1 MLIQIERTD
10 KPSKVPGGQEAP
22 VQRGKDPSLGRALW
36 GGLRNL
42 VRGHP
47 LLAVFQVNL
56 RCNSSCGYC
65 NLALNIGRY
74 EMSREEIRRIFTDL
88 YRDGLRFVFVQGGE
102 PLLRRDLPEI
112 LGDLAHTGFHLTLI
126 TNGTR
131 LTADLVQRF
140 DDLAVSMSVSLDT
153 LDRERYE
160 RIRGA
165 DQLKQVLAG
174 IELLRKYRHPKF
186 ITCIVSAVNRD
197 DVRDVVR
204 FARERGFLPVV
215 GAYHWDIG
223 LYGKQDSALMH
234 DRRNASLVFEELLAN
249 DAIPP
254 GYLQQYTRDNVA
266 WLSGQTLDPCDAG
279 RYSIAID
286 ASGNVAPCL
295 ALPDVGNLLQS
306 SLSDIMARF
315 DRQEIQCC
323 SDRSS
328 CNRLDGRIIG
338 SVLRY
343 PLTALRTPVSW

>member
-1 MLIQIERTD
+1 MLVQIEKTHKSSEVAEGREET
-10 KPSKVPGGQEAP
+10 
-22 VQRGKDPSLGRALW
+22 VQRGKGPSLGRALW

-42 VRGHP
+42 VLGRP
-47 LLAVFQVNL
+47 VLAVFQASL

-65 NLALNIGRY
+65 NLPLNIGRY
-74 EMSREEIRRIFTDL
+74 EMSREEIHRVFTDL
-88 YRDGLRFVFVQGGE
+88 YRDGLRVVFVQGGE

-112 LGDLAHTGFHLTLI
+112 LEDLAQMGFQLTLI

-131 LTADLVQRF
+131 LTAQLVQRF

-153 LDRERYE
+153 LDRGRYE
-160 RIRGA
+160 YIRGA
-165 DQLKQVLAG
+165 DQLEQVLAG
-174 IELLRKYRHPKF
+174 IELLRTYRHPKF

-197 DVRDVVR
+197 DVKDVVR
-204 FARERGFLPVV
+204 FARERGFLPVI
-215 GAYHWDIG
+215 GAYHWDVG
-223 LYGKQDSALMH
+223 LYGKQDPTLMYE
-234 DRRNASLVFEELLAN
+234 RRNASLVFEELLAN

-254 GYLQQYTRDNVA
+254 GYLRQYTRDNVA

-295 ALPDVGNLLQS
+295 ALREAGNLLQS
-306 SLSDIMARF
+306 SLRDIMARF

-328 CNRLDGRIIG
+328 CNRLDGRIVG
-338 SVLRY
+338 SVLRH
-343 PLTALRTPVSW
+343 PVTALRTPVPR